1 MTTDKLLPMSLEVGD
16 QVLIND
22 ELFTLIQ
29 VDDDLDHGY
38 RLVLSDRY
46 DMVKSLVLG
55 DDQYITVV
63 LESE

>member
-1 MTTDKLLPMSLEVGD
+1 MTTDKYLPISLEVGD
-16 QVLIND
+16 QVLINN
-22 ELFTLIQ
+22 ELFTLIEIDSD
-29 VDDDLDHGY
+29 VDSGY

-55 DDQYITVV
+55 DDQYVTVV

>member
-29 VDDDLDHGY
+29 VDDDLEHGY
-38 RLVLSDRY
+38 RLVLSDLY
-46 DMVKSLVLG
+46 DMVKSLIVG
-55 DDQYITVV
+55 DDQYVTVV
-63 LESE
+63 MENE